1 MAIAR
6 QSRIQARLRQIE
18 SKLPQIRDRAYEEFV
33 KVTPI
38 DTGNA
43 RNSTRK
49 ITEGIFADYPYA
61 VRLEKEAWSRQ
72 APKGMSEP
80 TIAAIRAFVRTI

>member
-6 QSRIQARLRQIE
+6 KSRIQARLRQIE
-18 SKLPQIRDRAYEEFV
+18 SALDKIKDVALEEFV

-43 RNSTRK
+43 RSKTRR
-49 ITEGIFADYPYA
+49 IPEGVFADYPYA
-61 VRLEKEAWSRQ
+61 VRLEKEGWSSQ
-72 APKGMSEP
+72 APQGMSEP
-80 TIAAIRAFVRTI
+80 TIQAIRTFVRSI